1 MTARKLTK
9 LELRIMDALW
19 SIGPASVREV
29 QETFPERER
38 PAYTTIQTT
47 MYRLEGKGTIRRIKK
62 ISNAHIFEAVVSR
75 TAAHRRLI
83 DDLLSVFGG
92 RTQPVMAHLI
102 EAGKLTID
110 GKGALQMSLLMHLW
124 QSTLCA
130 GIAALL
136 AAAFTRASAR
146 TRYGIWLVAS
156 LKFLV
161 PLSLLV
167 AAGSY
172 AGQWLSPM
180 ATPTVSVA
188 FRWLDQSLSIWTLET
203 ANTAVARFPLAIDR
217 IGLLA
222 LALVWASGA
231 LALTTWRWTQWH
243 AVATLARSAARL
255 EEGREAEALRR
266 LAAASPRARHIALL
280 QCASNIEPGV
290 LGIFRPKLLWPA
302 GLSDRLTDRELDAV
316 LAHEISHVERRDT
329 LTATI
334 HMLVET
340 AFWFHPIVWWIGA
353 RLVSERE
360 RACDE
365 EVVRM
370 GTDTRSY
377 AAGILKVCGFCLRAP
392 VAFVAGVG
400 GSRLTHRIERILKRP
415 TPASLTLPAR
425 LLLAGVLFATI
436 GAPLAAGVSNA
447 HRDTASILAPPP
459 RPINS
464 STAARQSEQNERQV
478 YRPGNGVTQPKLLHE
493 VKPVYTL
500 EAKQAGIQGV
510 VWLEA
515 VVLDTGLVEEV
526 TITHSLDTE
535 YGLDDE
541 AVKALKQ
548 WRFAPGTKDNKPV
561 SVRVEV
567 EMSFRLK

>member
-1 MTARKLTK
+1 
-9 LELRIMDALW
+9 
-19 SIGPASVREV
+19 
-29 QETFPERER
+29 
-38 PAYTTIQTT
+38 
-47 MYRLEGKGTIRRIKK
+47 
-62 ISNAHIFEAVVSR
+62 
-75 TAAHRRLI
+75 
-83 DDLLSVFGG
+83 
-92 RTQPVMAHLI
+92 
-102 EAGKLTID
+102 
-110 GKGALQMSLLMHLW
+110 MSLLMHLW

-146 TRYGIWLVAS
+146 TRYGIWLIAS

-161 PLSLLV
+161 PLSLFV

-172 AGQWLSPM
+172 AGRWLSPLT
-180 ATPTVSVA
+180 APPVSVA
-188 FRWLDQSLSIWTLET
+188 FRWIDQSLSIWRLET
-203 ANTAVARFPLAIDR
+203 AATTVAGFPLTIDG

-222 LALVWASGA
+222 LSAVWAAGVLA
-231 LALTTWRWTQWH
+231 LATWRWMQWRT
-243 AVATLARSAARL
+243 VSTLARSAARL
-255 EEGREAEALRR
+255 DEGREAEALRR
-266 LAAASPRARHIALL
+266 LAGASPRARHIVLL

-290 LGIFRPKLLWPA
+290 LGIFRPKLLWPT
-302 GLSDRLTDRELDAV
+302 GLSDRLTDAELDAV
-316 LAHEISHVERRDT
+316 LSHEICHVDRRDT

-334 HMLVET
+334 QMVVET

-370 GTDTRSY
+370 GTDTQSY

-392 VAFVAGVG
+392 AAFVAGVG

-415 TPASLTLPAR
+415 AAASLTLPAR
-425 LLLAGVLFATI
+425 LLLAAVFFATV
-436 GAPLAAGVSNA
+436 GAPLAAGVSSA
-447 HRDTASILAPPP
+447 HRGTIATPAP
-459 RPINS
+459 S
-464 STAARQSEQNERQV
+464 SVDSTAASLQTEQNERQV
-478 YRPGNGVTQPKLLHE
+478 YRPGNGVTQPKLVHE
-493 VKPVYTL
+493 VKPVYTP
-500 EAKQAGIQGV
+500 EAMEARIQGH

-526 TITHSLDTE
+526 TITRSLDTK

-548 WRFAPGTKDNKPV
+548 WRFAPGTKDEKPV
-561 SVRVEV
+561 AVRIEV
-567 EMSFRLK
+567 EMSFKLK